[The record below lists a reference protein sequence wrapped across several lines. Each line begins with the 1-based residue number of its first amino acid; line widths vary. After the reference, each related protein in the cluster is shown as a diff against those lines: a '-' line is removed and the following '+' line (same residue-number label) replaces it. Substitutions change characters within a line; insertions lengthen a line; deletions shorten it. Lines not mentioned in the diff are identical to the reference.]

1 MSKLTEYQI
10 DKSKDL
16 MKLVEFTEIMRVT
29 LAKLGAKYAKEP
41 EKLAIST
48 CYFMIDYNV
57 FKKLNKLQNFL
68 IELGSE
74 DDAIKQK
81 LDILFEDL
89 QYWDTYRDFELAN
102 LAQLMQLEMGK
113 K

>member
-48 CYFMIDYNV
+48 C
-57 FKKLNKLQNFL
+57 
-68 IELGSE
+68 
-74 DDAIKQK
+74 
-81 LDILFEDL
+81 
-89 QYWDTYRDFELAN
+89 
-102 LAQLMQLEMGK
+102 
-113 K
+113 